1 MFCLLG
7 NQVGSKK
14 KKKKAKSMFPLS
26 ASADNKT
33 RCLTSQECV
42 DIAKLL
48 TNTTGQSTG

>member
-1 MFCLLG
+1 MFYLPG
-7 NQVGSKK
+7 TVVDSKK

-33 RCLTSQECV
+33 RWFTSQECV

-48 TNTTGQSTG
+48 TNTTG